1 MHGCAEYF
9 YLKSIKTAYACN
21 KTLPSPCNLSALGDV
36 IESKKYAVW
45 VIAQENSWDVKRL
58 YSNNKKSIVSVEL
71 PINRA
76 IPFAVTSTIT

>member
-1 MHGCAEYF
+1 M
-9 YLKSIKTAYACN
+9 
-21 KTLPSPCNLSALGDV
+21 PSPCNLSALGDV

-58 YSNNKKSIVSVEL
+58 YSNNKKSIVSVEV